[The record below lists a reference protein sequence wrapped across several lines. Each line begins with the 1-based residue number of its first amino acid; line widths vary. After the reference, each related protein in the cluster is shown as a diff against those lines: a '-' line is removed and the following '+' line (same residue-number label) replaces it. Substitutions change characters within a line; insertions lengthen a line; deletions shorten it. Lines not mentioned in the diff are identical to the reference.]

1 MEENISA
8 LEQEDIQAALDAGR
22 FIGSENSR
30 RVLSQTEIDK
40 IVDAY
45 NELVES
51 KENLQELMDIAEE
64 LNKSDETRTSFTQKC
79 AEYLPVVL
87 RTIEALR

>member
-40 IVDAY
+40 IVDVAVITSY
-45 NELVES
+45 QGMGEILS
-51 KENLQELMDIAEE
+51 KE
-64 LNKSDETRTSFTQKC
+64 
-79 AEYLPVVL
+79 
-87 RTIEALR
+87 